1 MGNTLSIN
9 DSKGLNLGLT
19 VLRAGVGVLFFIFG
33 WQKLAG
39 GAQLWTMIGGAMNF
53 LGISFAPTFWGL
65 LATIAE
71 FAGGL
76 LLALGLFTRWASAS
90 LVLTMIVAVI
100 LKINTGTGMADVSS
114 PLFALLITL
123 AFALG
128 GAGAWSLDNL
138 LAKKRSSAALA

>member
-1 MGNTLSIN
+1 MGNTLQIN

-19 VLRAGVGVLFFIFG
+19 ILRVGVGVLFFIFG

-76 LLALGLFTRWASAS
+76 LLALGLFTRWASWS

-128 GAGAWSLDNL
+128 GGGAWSVDSIL
-138 LAKKRSSAALA
+138 KQKRSAGALA

>member
-19 VLRAGVGVLFFIFG
+19 VLRVGVGVLFFIFG